1 MRIQGMTKYLK
12 SAIAESSHPV
22 VPFKDD
28 NFVSLS
34 YEELLLDKYEINAAH
49 PICTLLQTN
58 EYKKLFEP
66 LPQKEKKA
74 QTVQMPCLVSYKTLK
89 TVFSE
94 QKRLKKHIAELTGI
108 YYFPFQINFIRTGE
122 KVQVQYTFDKDNI
135 PWYARSFMSPK
146 YIQNIPTVTDV
157 NLVDKY
163 KSDTTEVRAQIKT
176 WPDYIRYCDQ
186 LFSETA
192 DQALPYE
199 EKCFIFRYEEKAHI
213 TNDLLQL
220 YEKLEED
227 NTEHK
232 LYDEFTCLFTEQ
244 ASNVTTDYDINA
256 EMSHCGQ
263 MNGKFHLADSQR
275 IALHYTTAIQN
286 GEVLAVSGPPGTG
299 KTTLLQSVVAD
310 LIVKCALNHLEPPI
324 IVATSANNQAV
335 TNIIDSFS
343 SVQSVGIK
351 NLEQRWVNG
360 VKSFATYMPSQAKMK
375 EAQEK
380 RYQYTSVRGCEFICE
395 AEKEIEDSK
404 IQMKD
409 SASTY
414 LEKFFD
420 NIHDV
425 KAALMNELKDIDI
438 LRKQLISLSADVSK
452 FTDGKE
458 LVAFIAELEQQK
470 CDLEAEVDMYQN
482 RLLEWEQTYKSI
494 GKFQRWF
501 SFIPSVKKTISAKL
515 IIAASTDE
523 MNFIDEKVTFAE
535 ISKYYSE
542 RIVTGKKSIASTVET
557 LYTAAQF
564 LDMAKE
570 IVLKL
575 QSKNCNMSIISDGRL
590 TEFDPDNMHKLIDTK
605 IRYVE
610 FWMAVHINE
619 CRFLEGEYCVKNKQ
633 RGTTHRNVLQKFYR
647 QIALLS
653 PCFVMT
659 VYKMPSNFKCYDG
672 GYLFDYID
680 LLIFDEAGQ
689 CAPEVAVAN
698 FSFAKK
704 ALVVGDEYQIPPVY
718 NLDLPMDITL
728 AVQSEV
734 VDVNGIDTLID
745 CGLSCSL
752 GSVMQAAKM
761 SCKYQTN
768 DKTRGLFLCEHRRCY
783 DEIIGYCNE
792 LVYDGLLIPMRN
804 SDEKAAKK
812 ARKLDCKKYPLMGYY
827 NISSQGSRQ
836 MYGSRT
842 NEYEAIEIAEWLKQN
857 FTEICSVY
865 IKENPTI
872 DTKNILA
879 IITPFS
885 AQRYLIKK
893 YLKEKMGDIA
903 DNISVGTVHT
913 FQGAERNIIIFSTV
927 YGSNDSGAFIDNNK
941 NLMNVAVSRAKDAFW
956 VFGDYE
962 FLRSKQ
968 PNTASGLLYNRITGN
983 PVISEEVCSQ
993 GLCQ

>member
-1 MRIQGMTKYLK
+1 MTKYLK

-34 YEELLLDKYEINAAH
+34 YEELLTDEYKITATH
-49 PICTLLQTN
+49 PLCALLQAN
-58 EYKKLFEP
+58 EYKKLFEE
-66 LPQKEKKA
+66 LPKEEQRT
-74 QTVQMPCLVSYKTLK
+74 QTMQMSCLVSYKTLK

-94 QKRLKKHIAELTGI
+94 QTRLKKHIPELTGV
-108 YYFPFQINFIRTGE
+108 YYFPFQINFVRTAE
-122 KVQVQYTFDKDNI
+122 KVQVKYTFDKDNI
-135 PWYARSFMSPK
+135 PWYARSFMFPK
-146 YIQNIPTVTDV
+146 YIQDVPTVADV
-157 NLVDKY
+157 DTVDKY
-163 KSDTTEVRAQIKT
+163 KSDTTEVRAHIET
-176 WPDYIRYCDQ
+176 WSDYIRYCGQ

-192 DQALPYE
+192 DQTLPYE

-213 TNDLLQL
+213 TNDILQL

-232 LYDEFTCLFTEQ
+232 LYDEFTRLLIEP
-244 ASNVTTDYDINA
+244 ARNVAKDYDIKA
-256 EMSHCGQ
+256 ELSHCGQ
-263 MNGKFHLADSQR
+263 MNGKFHLANSQR
-275 IALHYTTAIQN
+275 TALHYTTATQN
-286 GEVLAVSGPPGTG
+286 GEILAVSGPPGTG
-299 KTTLLQSVVAD
+299 KTTLLQSIVAD
-310 LIVKCALNHLEPPI
+310 LVVKCALNESQPPL

-343 SVQSVGIK
+343 SVQSIGIK

-360 VKSFATYMPSQAKMK
+360 VKSFATYMPSQTKMK

-380 RYQYTSVRGCEFICE
+380 GYQYTSARGCEFICE

-409 SASTY
+409 NAAAY
-414 LEKFFD
+414 FEKSFN
-420 NIHDV
+420 NIHDA
-425 KAALMNELKDIDI
+425 KATLTNDLKEIDD
-438 LRKQLISLSADVSK
+438 LRKKLISLSAEVSQ
-452 FTDGKE
+452 FTNGKE
-458 LVAFIAELEQQK
+458 LVDFFAELKQQK
-470 CDLEAEVDMYQN
+470 CKLEAEVDKYQN
-482 RLLEWEQTYKSI
+482 RLLEWERIYESI
-494 GKFQRWF
+494 GKFQRLF
-501 SFIPSVKKTISAKL
+501 SFIPPVKKAISTKL

-523 MNFIDEKVTFAE
+523 MNFIDEEVTFAE

-542 RIVTGKKSIASTVET
+542 QIVTGKKNIANIVEA
-557 LYTAAQF
+557 LHTAAQF
-564 LDMAKE
+564 LDRAKE
-570 IVLKL
+570 IVLHL
-575 QSKNCNMSIISDGRL
+575 QSKNCNMSIISDDRL
-590 TEFDPDNMHKLIDTK
+590 TEFNPDNMQKLIDTK

-610 FWMAVHINE
+610 FWLAVHINE
-619 CRFLEGEYCVKNKQ
+619 CRFLEGEYSVKDKQ

-689 CAPEVAVAN
+689 CSPEAAAAN

-718 NLDLPMDITL
+718 NVDWPMDITL
-728 AVQSEV
+728 ALQSEV
-734 VDVNGIDTLID
+734 VDMDEIDTLTD

-752 GSVMQAAKM
+752 GSVMQAAKK

-783 DEIIGYCNE
+783 DEIIEYCNE

-804 SDEKAAKK
+804 TDEKAAKK

-827 NISSQGSRQ
+827 NIPSQGSRQ
-836 MYGSRT
+836 LRGSRT
-842 NEYEAIEIAEWLKQN
+842 NEHEAIEIAEWLKRN
-857 FTEICSVY
+857 FAEICNVY
-865 IKENPTI
+865 IKEDPTI

-913 FQGAERNIIIFSTV
+913 FQGAERNIIIFSTA

-983 PVISEEVCSQ
+983 PVISGETFSQ
-993 GLCQ
+993 